1 MSDVRIRPDGQTA
14 HLRPGE
20 TVLTG
25 LFRAGFAYRVGC
37 RRGGCGICKVDLV
50 DGEVDYERPVADAV
64 LSEDER
70 AAGTCLSCRAV
81 PRGDITIALRE
92 DTLRVC
98 TPLLR
103 YLNAARPEPPAV
115 STTTTA
121 VKES

>member
-1 MSDVRIRPDGQTA
+1 MADVRIDPDGQTA

-20 TVLTG
+20 TVLGG

-50 DGEVDYERPVADAV
+50 EGEVDYERPVADAV
-64 LSEDER
+64 LSSEER

-81 PRGDITIALRE
+81 PLGDITIALRE

-115 STTTTA
+115 RTTTTA